1 METLERISWRV
12 REERELKDW
21 VGGLAGYELTFS
33 RGELY
38 AKLEYRGDKSTY
50 GWDYA
55 LSVGWRY
62 EKA

>member
-1 METLERISWRV
+1 M